1 MPVSNCNPSLQDKFD
16 QLRGLVAAKPGWIA
30 FSGGVD
36 SALLLRVALEVSPT
50 KTGAFFA
57 DSPLQA
63 EVDREN
69 SLRVAGHL
77 GARLL
82 VVPFQ
87 PLSHPEFAG
96 NSSERCY
103 LCKRTV
109 YREFRKLLPGGMVLM
124 DGTNLDDAGEQRPGR
139 RALGELQVST
149 PLLAAGL
156 GKQEIRTLAY
166 RLGLP
171 NWDRPSASCLATRVP
186 SGMTITAE
194 LLRHIEDC
202 ECMIRELGF
211 GHIRVRPVT
220 VDGSHSQVELARE
233 EMCGADFSKM
243 RRRISTALLKAGV
256 DELDF
261 VAREGVFVNKV
272 I

>member
-1 MPVSNCNPSLQDKFD
+1 MSVSVSNSSLQDKFD
-16 QLRGLVAAKPGWIA
+16 RLRGLVAARPGWIA

-36 SALLLRVALEVSPT
+36 STLLLRVALEISPA

-77 GARLL
+77 GAQLR

-87 PLSHPEFAG
+87 PLSHPELAG

-103 LCKRTV
+103 FCKRRV
-109 YREFRKLLPGGMVLM
+109 YLEFLKLLPGGMVLM
-124 DGTNLDDAGEQRPGR
+124 DGTNLDDAGEQRPGH
-139 RALGELQVST
+139 RALGELQIAT

-171 NWDRPSASCLATRVP
+171 NWDRHSASCLATRVP
-186 SGMTITAE
+186 SGMTLTSE

-202 ECMIRELGF
+202 ESVIRELGF

-243 RRRISTALLKAGV
+243 RQRISSALLKAGV
-256 DELDF
+256 DKLEF
-261 VAREGVFVNKV
+261 VAREGVFVNK
-272 I
+272 II